1 MPTNEE
7 LQQERIRLMI
17 DEFER
22 AFGLVKKKGTTA
34 PDKLPGN
41 SLSMQNFGDRRIRPW
56 SSQQAY
62 KSIISSVQTKV
73 KDEVEAQI
81 YKKYEEIIKQE
92 LKTKLD
98 KVFNKKG

>member
-17 DEFER
+17 DEFEK

-41 SLSMQNFGDRRIRPW
+41 SLSMQNFGDRRIRSW
-56 SSQQAY
+56 GSQQAY
-62 KSIISSVQTKV
+62 KSILTSVQTKV
-73 KDEVEAQI
+73 KEDVEKQV
-81 YKKYEEIIKQE
+81 YKKYEDIIREEIKA
-92 LKTKLD
+92 KLN
-98 KVFNKKG
+98 KVFKKKG